1 MPYKIFM
8 ITHFINTLL
17 LKHAEKN
24 YRLSSKVLLWQVIR
38 ENILLVVLSDYMSEK
53 LNEQRL
59 KKPGKNTA
67 ESDENK

>member
-1 MPYKIFM
+1 M
-8 ITHFINTLL
+8 IIHFIKKLL
-17 LKHAEKN
+17 LKDAKQKN

-59 KKPGKNTA
+59 KKPGKNTV
-67 ESDENK
+67 ESDQNK